1 MEVWRRKVK
10 VFWESG
16 QASRLRGDE
25 KTRGAVSFPYSFQV
39 RELCCVKIGLLE
51 PSRKAFLANALWNRR
66 MQKRT
71 LEEL

>member
-10 VFWESG
+10 VFWELG

-51 PSRKAFLANALWNRR
+51 PF
-66 MQKRT
+66 
-71 LEEL
+71 